1 MTARDFP
8 CVAQIEPTDS
18 GIQSICAFMIL
29 GRSGLPQTWPSDH
42 AESSRRSWTFGW
54 RTGASSGSGKPE
66 GSDEAH
72 LSPEMLPSTPSALRR
87 RKATALAFQPTS
99 VPAINSKALVVS
111 RSQSSLCWTI
121 PGSILKTAILDQFP
135 HLKQIGRI
143 RKRSR
148 QSIVPRIPAAE
159 IEDKLVRT
167 SDLDPRHRD

>member
-111 RSQSSLCWTI
+111 RPQSLT
-121 PGSILKTAILDQFP
+121 LLD
-135 HLKQIGRI
+135 
-143 RKRSR
+143 
-148 QSIVPRIPAAE
+148 
-159 IEDKLVRT
+159 
-167 SDLDPRHRD
+167 DPRLHPQDGDPRSVSPPEANRAHPQASAPKHRSADPCSRN